1 MIIAL
6 DYDDTYTED
15 PEGWD
20 AVVNLLESRGH
31 EFICVTMRYESEPIE
46 IGVDCVIYY
55 TGRRAKITWLKE
67 NGVPPPDIWIDDCPH
82 FLFTDSK

>member
-20 AVVNLLESRGH
+20 AVVNLLEGRGH
-31 EFICVTMRYESEPIE
+31 KFICVTMRYESEPIV
-46 IGVDCVIYY
+46 IGVDCMIYY
-55 TGRRAKITWLKE
+55 TGRRAKITWLIE
-67 NGVPPPDIWIDDCPH
+67 NGVPLPDVWIDDRPN
-82 FLFTDSK
+82 FVFTDAK